1 MTPSKRVHVRNFCFH
16 VGGLVT
22 CCVLFVL
29 SDARHPRS
37 AKPNQFLSQMSFRG
51 TFGTLRLEVTERL
64 VTCNIQPPTSDWSFR
79 SDPVCSPFSL
89 FLGNVAG
96 FVFIMAGGLQVLAAA
111 HLVGKQNLALTGVIW

>member
-1 MTPSKRVHVRNFCFH
+1 MTPSKRGHVRNFCFH

-37 AKPNQFLSQMSFRG
+37 ANKSTPSKFLSQMSFRG

-64 VTCNIQPPTSDWSFR
+64 VTCN
-79 SDPVCSPFSL
+79 V
-89 FLGNVAG
+89 
-96 FVFIMAGGLQVLAAA
+96 
-111 HLVGKQNLALTGVIW
+111 